1 MELLIIIL
9 LIVIALLLLIPSL
22 SKGEQGERK
31 VRSKL
36 AKLVKSNKDIYVFND
51 LTLETPDGTT
61 QIDHIVLSRNGIFVI
76 ETKNLKGWI
85 FGSEKRKQWTQTLY
99 RKKYRF
105 QNPMHQNYKHVKAV
119 QNLLGIRQN
128 LIFSVV
134 VFVGKSQF
142 KTVTPYNVL
151 TLRELLPYLRSHDT
165 VVMSDEDIEVFAQ
178 KLSNPVYSDATVQK
192 EHLNNVYNNL
202 QNPVCPKCGKQM
214 VLRTAQ
220 KGKSIGSQFWGC
232 SGFPSC
238 KYTKRMA

>member
-9 LIVIALLLLIPSL
+9 FIVIVLLLLTPAL
-22 SKGEQGERK
+22 PKGEQGERK

-36 AKLVKSNKDIYVFND
+36 ATLVKNNEGIYVFND

-99 RKKYRF
+99 KKKFRF
-105 QNPMHQNYKHVKAV
+105 QNPIHQNYKHVKAV
-119 QNLLGIRQN
+119 QNLLGIRQS
-128 LIFSVV
+128 LILSIV

-142 KTVTPYNVL
+142 KTVMPYNVL
-151 TLRELLPYLRSHDT
+151 TLRELLPYIRSYDT
-165 VVMSDEDIEVFAQ
+165 VVISDKDIEVFAQ

-202 QNPVCPKCGKQM
+202 HNPVCPKCGKQM

-232 SGFPSC
+232 SGFPGC
-238 KYTKRMA
+238 KYTKKTA